1 MIGNIN
7 QIYNFN
13 YFNMYKILFS
23 FILTLVFIAASAQ
36 NNNFS
41 VLYEITELDAE
52 EIPMLSML
60 KGSTIEVTYGD
71 QISKTDISM
80 MFGMIHLE
88 IFADEKKQESTLY
101 FDMMGQKKYVSQ
113 PLGGRGL
120 GGQELAQSAGMG
132 DMELQKGKGAA
143 KKIAGYKSTPYVIK
157 GAPGGMGMTIYITKK
172 LQTKQAGG
180 MSFIKEMIKMPDIS
194 GFPMMLELSMEGMGL
209 TLEAKEVSKSID
221 KTKFTQPT
229 GYELTTMEEL
239 LGGMGGGLGGFGGF
253 ESESDLGL
261 EGISENELIEEVTEA
276 PELDQEMDTPSVDY
290 DGVNELLVVDDRPE
304 YIGGDQ
310 ELYKFLTTNL
320 IYPAEAK
327 AKSTEGTV
335 IITFVV
341 EKDGS
346 LSTITPIR
354 EVANGCTEEAMRVV
368 KMMPKWK
375 PGKANGI
382 PVKVK
387 YTLPVKFALK

>member
-1 MIGNIN
+1 
-7 QIYNFN
+7 
-13 YFNMYKILFS
+13 MYKILFS
-23 FILTLVFIAASAQ
+23 FILTLVFFAASAQ

-113 PLGGRGL
+113 PLGGKGL

-221 KTKFTQPT
+221 KTKFAQPT

-239 LGGMGGGLGGFGGF
+239 LGGMGGGLGGFGGI
-253 ESESDLGL
+253 ESEMDLGL
-261 EGISENELIEEVTEA
+261 EGEDQNDVVEEVIEA
-276 PELDQEMDTPSVDY
+276 PEPAEINIQNVDY
-290 DGVNELLVVDDRPE
+290 EGVNELFNVQDRPE
-304 YIGGDQ
+304 FIGGEA
-310 ELYKFLTTNL
+310 ELMKFLTSNL
-320 IYPAEAK
+320 TYPQEARNK
-327 AKSTEGTV
+327 GTEGTV

-346 LSTITPIR
+346 LSNITAIR
-354 EVANGCTEEAMRVV
+354 EIANGCTEEAMRVV

-375 PGKANGI
+375 PGKADGI

>member
-1 MIGNIN
+1 
-7 QIYNFN
+7 
-13 YFNMYKILFS
+13 MYKILFS
-23 FILTLVFIAASAQ
+23 FILTLAFFAASAQ

-41 VLYEITELDAE
+41 VLYEITELEAE

-71 QISKTDISM
+71 QISKTEISM

-101 FDMMGQKKYVSQ
+101 FDMMGQKKYVNQ
-113 PLGGRGL
+113 PMGAKGL

-132 DMELQKGKGAA
+132 DLELQKGKGSA

-180 MSFIKEMIKMPDIS
+180 MSFIKEMIKMPDIN

-209 TLEAKEVSKSID
+209 TLEAKEVSKTID

-229 GYELTTMEEL
+229 GYEESTMEEL
-239 LGGMGGGLGGFGGF
+239 LGGMGGGLGGFGGI

-261 EGISENELIEEVTEA
+261 EEKSENDLIEEVIEA
-276 PELDQEMDTPSVDY
+276 PAPSVDY
-290 DGVNELLVVDDRPE
+290 DGVNELIVVDDRPE

-310 ELYKFLTTNL
+310 ELYKFLTSNL
-320 IYPAEAK
+320 NYPAEAK
-327 AKSTEGTV
+327 AKGTEGTV

-346 LSTITPIR
+346 LSNITPIR

-375 PGKANGI
+375 PGKANGV